1 MPEANENATQG
12 APAEEKTF
20 TQAQMDAII
29 GDRLARERAKY
40 ADYSELKQKAEAYDQ
55 AEELSKSELQKA
67 TERAERAEAQLAD
80 MRSRAEA
87 ERMKAEIAA
96 DRGIPAELL
105 RGSDRA
111 ELEAHA
117 DAIKAALAGV
127 QRFPNVSDG
136 GDGGTPSASKEEI
149 MGIKD
154 ARERV
159 RMIAANSGLFG

>member
-1 MPEANENATQG
+1 MPEAIENATQG
-12 APAEEKTF
+12 APAGEKTF

-55 AEELSKSELQKA
+55 AEELSKA

-96 DRGIPAELL
+96 EKGVPAELL
-105 RGSDRA
+105 RGSDRG

-136 GDGGTPSASKEEI
+136 GDGGTPSATKEEI

-159 RMIAANSGLFG
+159 RMIAANPGLFG

>member
-1 MPEANENATQG
+1 MPEAKENATQG

-40 ADYSELKQKAEAYDQ
+40 ADYPELKQKAEAYDQ

-96 DRGIPAELL
+96 DKGVPAELL
-105 RGSDRA
+105 RGSDRG

-117 DAIKAALAGV
+117 EAIKAALAGV
-127 QRFPNVSDG
+127 QRFPNV
-136 GDGGTPSASKEEI
+136 
-149 MGIKD
+149 
-154 ARERV
+154 
-159 RMIAANSGLFG
+159 

>member
-1 MPEANENATQG
+1 MPEAIENATQG

-55 AEELSKSELQKA
+55 AEELSNQKA

-136 GDGGTPSASKEEI
+136 GDGGTPSATKEEI

-159 RMIAANSGLFG
+159 RMIAANPGLFG